1 MKYRSINLLQIDL
14 YSVIVIRNE
23 VKGVIG
29 IEGTFEF
36 V

>member
-29 IEGTFEF
+29 IEGTLEF